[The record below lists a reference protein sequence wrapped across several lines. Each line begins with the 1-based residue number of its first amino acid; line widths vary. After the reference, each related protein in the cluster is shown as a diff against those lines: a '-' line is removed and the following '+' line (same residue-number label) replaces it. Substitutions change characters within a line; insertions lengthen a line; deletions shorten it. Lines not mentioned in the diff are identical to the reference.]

1 MSQFDLFGVACA
13 TSAPAEATDPRDA
26 PSGAIATAG
35 GMAAPKTLPRRRGD
49 VLPAPADAALQT
61 LAAALPTGLH
71 LGTSSWSFPGWRG
84 IVWDDD
90 YAETRLARQGLGAY
104 ACHPLLRCVGI
115 DRSFYAPLTLAD
127 YQRYAGQVP
136 AHFRFVVKAPSLV
149 CDATVRNDK
158 GQGVSANPCFLDA
171 ALATEKFVTP
181 CLLGLG
187 DKAGALVFQFSPL
200 PPEWLGTGHR
210 FAERLGEFLSALP
223 PLPRSPSGAGP
234 CYAVEIRDATL
245 LTPRLIKTLRQ
256 AGVRYCLGLHAR
268 MPNAAR
274 QAAALALL
282 DEQSAGPLVVRWSL
296 NSAHRYE
303 QAKAKYAPFD
313 KLVDPDPD
321 TRRVLATLAAH
332 YARAGQP
339 VYLVVNNKA
348 EGSSPLSCLKLAEA
362 VADTATTS

>member
-1 MSQFDLFGVACA
+1 M
-13 TSAPAEATDPRDA
+13 DA
-26 PSGAIATAG
+26 ADGSPEVIAVTKTPS
-35 GMAAPKTLPRRRGD
+35 PRRGA
-49 VLPAPADAALQT
+49 VLPAPADTALLR
-61 LAAALPTGLH
+61 LAAALPAGLH

-90 YAETRLARQGLGAY
+90 YAETKLARQGLGAY
-104 ACHPLLRCVGI
+104 ANHPLLRCVGI
-115 DRSFYAPLTLAD
+115 DRSFYAPLALAD
-127 YQRYAGQVP
+127 YQRYASQVP

-171 ALATEKFVTP
+171 TLAVDKFVTP

-200 PPEWLGTGHR
+200 PSEWLGTGHR

-223 PLPRSPSGAGP
+223 PLPRSPSGTGP

-282 DEQSAGPLVVRWSL
+282 DEQAAGPLVVRWSL

-362 VADTATTS
+362 VAVSATTS

>member
-1 MSQFDLFGVACA
+1 M
-13 TSAPAEATDPRDA
+13 PA
-26 PSGAIATAG
+26 
-35 GMAAPKTLPRRRGD
+35 
-49 VLPAPADAALQT
+49 
-61 LAAALPTGLH
+61 GLH

-90 YAETRLARQGLGAY
+90 YPETRLARQGLGAY
-104 ACHPLLRCVGI
+104 ASHPLLRCVGI
-115 DRSFYAPLTLAD
+115 DRSFYAPLTLTD
-127 YQRYAGQVP
+127 YQRYASQVP

-171 ALATEKFVTP
+171 ALAADKFVTP

-187 DKAGALVFQFSPL
+187 NKAGVLVFQFSPL
-200 PPEWLGTGHR
+200 PPEWLGSAHG
-210 FAERLGEFLSALP
+210 FVERLGEFLAALP
-223 PLPRSPSGAGP
+223 PLPRSSPGAGP

-245 LTPRLIKTLRQ
+245 LTPRFIKTLRQ

-268 MPNAAR
+268 MPSVAR

-282 DEQSAGPLVVRWSL
+282 DEQAGGPLVVRWSL
-296 NSAHRYE
+296 NSAYRYE

-313 KLVDPDPD
+313 KLIDPDPD

-362 VADTATTS
+362 IADTATTS